1 MPSELVIE
9 GRFEGGM
16 KVTAG
21 DGEHSL
27 TMDYPLEAGQETAGL
42 TPLKVLLASLAGCT
56 GNTLPLLLRKRGQ
69 QLDGLRVTVRGQ
81 RRDEHPTVITEIAI
95 EFVFEGRDLD
105 EDVVRHCIEVAH
117 ERICPV
123 AVMLGAAAPVTTSFR
138 IETPVGA

>member
-1 MPSELVIE
+1 MPNELVIE

-27 TMDYPLEAGQETAGL
+27 TMDYPLAPGQEVAGL

-56 GNTLPLLLRKRGQ
+56 GNTLPLLLKKREQ
-69 QLDGLRVTVRGQ
+69 QLDDLRVTVRGL
-81 RRDEHPTVITEIAI
+81 RRDEHPTVITEIGI
-95 EFVFEGRDLD
+95 EFVLTGRDLD
-105 EDVVRHCIEVAH
+105 EEVVRHCIEVAH

-123 AVMLGAAAPVTTSFR
+123 AVMLGAAAPITTSFR
-138 IETPVGA
+138 IEQAVEA